1 MHCLELAK
9 LLSDVVFYSYVMLK
23 GELVESFTSIG
34 FEEAFN
40 RIKNSF
46 SKGVYLAS
54 IKFDEMLVRA
64 LIIDGNIVGLIDFRG
79 GRSIEVGE
87 LNRLSTSKT
96 LFISLH
102 RVPDEAIETYEV
114 LKEVVKSIR
123 WREGVAPTIPLPAKD
138 VGRFIKDFLSS
149 INVLVEEVAF
159 NESTDFIQINVRG
172 IGQGVEY
179 KLLLWLIAYALTEHK
194 LNELFAKNVEIYLES
209 PRGKAHYS
217 LKSELDKA
225 SAIINGAIAAK
236 FVNTTI
242 DKQRISINPAVGE
255 VRAEYTL
262 RSSKQISRE
271 LIERSAEEVSTTISK
286 ILGARVHLKI
296 SIGNISVSV
305 RA

>member
-1 MHCLELAK
+1 MELAK
-9 LLSDVVFYSYVMLK
+9 LLSDVLFYSYVMLK
-23 GELVESFTSIG
+23 GELADSFTSIG

-46 SKGVYLAS
+46 SKGIYLAS
-54 IKFDEMLVRA
+54 IKFDEVLVRA
-64 LIIDGNIVGLIDFRG
+64 LIIDGNIVSLIEVQG
-79 GRSIEVGE
+79 GRSIEIGE
-87 LNRLSTSKT
+87 LSRLSASKT

-102 RVPDEAIETYEV
+102 RVPEEAVEAYGV

-123 WREGVAPTIPLPAKD
+123 WGEGVAPAIPPPSKD

-172 IGQGVEY
+172 IGQGIEY

-209 PRGKAHYS
+209 PRGKTHYS
-217 LKSELDKA
+217 LLSELDKA

-242 DKQRISINPAVGE
+242 DKQKISINPAVGE

-262 RSSKQISRE
+262 RSSKQMSRE
-271 LIERSAEEVSTTISK
+271 FIERSAKEVSTIISK
-286 ILGARVHLKI
+286 ILGAKVHLKI
-296 SIGNISVSV
+296 SIGKISVSV